1 MAAIWMGKV
10 WGSTISML
18 TGSVA
23 LDWPQLARERNL
35 CGAEAHFQRRSMPK
49 FPSGNGN
56 GPGLRSVGKKKK
68 IHPGGILRP
77 WRAMLGVRT
86 AYCPD
91 SVFWILRAESQF
103 HQAVLIF
110 VTALGSP
117 DSCAVQCSSI
127 GRFNALGMIGNLQK
141 SCPSCKG
148 TEYRLLLTS
157 SQLLYRSGREYS
169 PTK

>member
-68 IHPGGILRP
+68 FILAEYYGPGGP
-77 WRAMLGVRT
+77 
-86 AYCPD
+86 C
-91 SVFWILRAESQF
+91 
-103 HQAVLIF
+103 
-110 VTALGSP
+110 
-117 DSCAVQCSSI
+117 
-127 GRFNALGMIGNLQK
+127 
-141 SCPSCKG
+141 
-148 TEYRLLLTS
+148 
-157 SQLLYRSGREYS
+157 
-169 PTK
+169 